1 MKATMSRAHTGTN
14 TGLQDHYN
22 ALVAELVDAPDLGSG
37 GLGRV
42 GSSPIRRTRI
52 RRTTLLYC
60 PAFSFHLTQTYF
72 LSVKDIFFN
81 NQGCIIYPSR
91 IYFSS
96 VKNIYFISRGYV
108 LHPSK
113 TYSSTVKDISF
124 THEEYVFHQ
133 PKIYPSFRTNIFFA
147 FHTYINIRTRSPRP
161 FSVNIQMKA
170 RNSHP
175 RATNSEKRAS
185 RHAAHTQ
192 KDGARRSSNNR
203 MRHLY
208 IHGLSV

>member
-1 MKATMSRAHTGTN
+1 M
-14 TGLQDHYN
+14 L
-22 ALVAELVDAPDLGSG
+22 SG
-37 GLGRV
+37 V
-42 GSSPIRRTRI
+42 FFSC
-52 RRTTLLYC
+52 C

-81 NQGCIIYPSR
+81 NQGCIIYPSK

-96 VKNIYFISRGYV
+96 AEDIFFIHQGYIIH
-108 LHPSK
+108 L
-113 TYSSTVKDISF
+113 
-124 THEEYVFHQ
+124 
-133 PKIYPSFRTNIFFA
+133 PKIYSSFRKNIFFV

-175 RATNSEKRAS
+175 RATSTEKRAS
-185 RHAAHTQ
+185 RHTAHTQ

-203 MRHLY
+203 VRRLY

>member
-1 MKATMSRAHTGTN
+1 M
-14 TGLQDHYN
+14 
-22 ALVAELVDAPDLGSG
+22 
-37 GLGRV
+37 
-42 GSSPIRRTRI
+42 
-52 RRTTLLYC
+52 
-60 PAFSFHLTQTYF
+60 
-72 LSVKDIFFN
+72 
-81 NQGCIIYPSR
+81 
-91 IYFSS
+91 IYFSTIKG
-96 VKNIYFISRGYV
+96 VLFIHQGYIIH
-108 LHPSK
+108 L
-113 TYSSTVKDISF
+113 
-124 THEEYVFHQ
+124 
-133 PKIYPSFRTNIFFA
+133 PKIYSSFRKNIFFA

-203 MRHLY
+203 MRRLY

>member
-1 MKATMSRAHTGTN
+1 MSRAHTGTN

-52 RRTTLLYC
+52 RRTILLYC
-60 PAFSFHLTQTYF
+60 PAFSFHITQKY
-72 LSVKDIFFN
+72 L
-81 NQGCIIYPSR
+81 
-91 IYFSS
+91 SS
-96 VKNIYFISRGYV
+96 VKKYIFHS
-108 LHPSK
+108 SK
-113 TYSSTVKDISF
+113 IYSSTVKDISF
-124 THEEYVFHQ
+124 THQEYVFHQ
-133 PKIYPSFRTNIFFA
+133 SKIYPSFRTNIFFA

-185 RHAAHTQ
+185 RHVAHTQ

-203 MRHLY
+203 MRRLY
-208 IHGLSV
+208 IYGLSV

>member
-1 MKATMSRAHTGTN
+1 MQRFCVLYDNEGNHEPCPHRHKHGTARPLQRACGGIGRRARLRIWWFRPCRFESYQAHTHT
-14 TGLQDHYN
+14 
-22 ALVAELVDAPDLGSG
+22 PDNIIILSG
-37 GLGRV
+37 V
-42 GSSPIRRTRI
+42 FFSYHAKISFISQKI
-52 RRTTLLYC
+52 Y
-60 PAFSFHLTQTYF
+60 FSFI
-72 LSVKDIFFN
+72 KDIFLN
-81 NQGCIIYPSR
+81 SQGYI
-91 IYFSS
+91 
-96 VKNIYFISRGYV
+96 

-113 TYSSTVKDISF
+113 IYSSTVKDISF
-124 THEEYVFHQ
+124 THQEYVFHQ
-133 PKIYPSFRTNIFFA
+133 SKIYPSFRTNIFFA

-175 RATNSEKRAS
+175 RATSTEKRAS